1 MKYLIWVV
9 LYLCTVVASSAS
21 FVFPLGD
28 ANVWYTSLVSPSFSP
43 PNWLFGPVWTILYLL
58 IATSAW
64 KLLHSSLHKYTAL
77 AISLWALQMG
87 LNTIW
92 TPVFSGAENLEAALY
107 YIVALWL
114 SIVSYVVV
122 AWKVNRTAS
131 LMFIPYLAWVSF
143 ASLLNYNYWL
153 LN

>member
-1 MKYLIWVV
+1 
-9 LYLCTVVASSAS
+9 
-21 FVFPLGD
+21 
-28 ANVWYTSLVSPSFSP
+28 
-43 PNWLFGPVWTILYLL
+43 
-58 IATSAW
+58 
-64 KLLHSSLHKYTAL
+64 
-77 AISLWALQMG
+77 MG